1 MNAAVFEAALA
12 ALPGRFRAARP
23 AVAVV
28 LGSGWNGAVAS
39 VGVEAEVSYADL
51 PGMGAATVLGH
62 DGRLLLGRVP
72 GTSAETLFFCGRRHW
87 YEGSEWEAVT
97 MPAVLAHRLGCRVF
111 FPTNAAGGVSRALKP
126 GDVAVISDHLR
137 LSALSPLRGPHD
149 PAFGPRFPDQSAV
162 YDPRLRAVLREAGRR
177 CGVPL
182 SEGVYAFTGGPAY
195 ETPAE
200 VRAYAALGADLVG
213 MSTVPEATVASALGL
228 RVAALS
234 FVSNAAAGI
243 SETPLDGED
252 VVKCASDHAP
262 LLSALVLE
270 GVRAL
275 SAEVAAGEAP
285 AP

>member
-1 MNAAVFEAALA
+1 M
-12 ALPGRFRAARP
+12 
-23 AVAVV
+23 
-28 LGSGWNGAVAS
+28 AS
-39 VGVEAEVSYADL
+39 VEVEAEVSYADI

-72 GTSAETLFFCGRRHW
+72 GSSREALFFCGRRHW

-97 MPAVLAHRLGCRVF
+97 MPAVLAHRLGCRAF
-111 FPTNAAGGVSRALKP
+111 FPTNAAGGVSRTLKP

-177 CGVPL
+177 CGVVL
-182 SEGVYAFTGGPAY
+182 AEGVYAFTGGPVY

-252 VVKCASDHAP
+252 VVKCAADHAP

-275 SAEVAAGEAP
+275 AAEVAAGETP

>member
-1 MNAAVFEAALA
+1 MNPAVFDAALA
-12 ALPGRFRAARP
+12 SLPGRFRSARP
-23 AVAVV
+23 SVAVV

-39 VGVEAEVSYADL
+39 VEVEAEVLYADI
-51 PGMGAATVLGH
+51 PGMGAATVIGH

-72 GTSAETLFFCGRRHW
+72 GCSAEALFFCGRRHW

-111 FPTNAAGGVSRALKP
+111 FPTNAAGGISRALKP
-126 GDVAVISDHLR
+126 GDVVMVSDHLR

-149 PAFGPRFPDQSAV
+149 PSFGPRFPDQSAV
-162 YDPRLRAVLREAGRR
+162 YDPRLRAVLREVGRR
-177 CGVPL
+177 CGVELP
-182 SEGVYAFTGGPAY
+182 EGVYAFSGGPAY

-200 VRAYAALGADLVG
+200 IRAYAALGADLVG
-213 MSTVPEATVASALGL
+213 MSTVPEAMVASALGL

-243 SETPLDGED
+243 SDAPLDGEE
-252 VVKCASDHAP
+252 VVKCAVAHAP

-270 GVRAL
+270 AVRAF
-275 SAEVAAGEAP
+275 AGECP
-285 AP
+285 APETPAP